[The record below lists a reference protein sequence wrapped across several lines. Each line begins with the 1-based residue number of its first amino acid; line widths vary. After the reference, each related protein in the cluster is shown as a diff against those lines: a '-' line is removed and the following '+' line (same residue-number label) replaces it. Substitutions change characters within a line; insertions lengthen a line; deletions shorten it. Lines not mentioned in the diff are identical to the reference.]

1 MQDMKI
7 GFRVV
12 CLPHLST
19 EEATKQRGELLARQQ
34 EAEIPIAELN
44 LSSSTAAALK
54 EAGVN
59 RVTDLMGFS
68 YEDLIG
74 IPGISFRQADD
85 IIEALEKFGITMPQ
99 TRVEGED

>member
-19 EEATKQRGELLARQQ
+19 EEATQQRGELLVSEQ
-34 EAEIPIAELN
+34 EAEIPIAELT
-44 LSSSTAAALK
+44 LSSGTAAALK

-59 RVTDLMGFS
+59 TVTDLMGFS
-68 YEDLIG
+68 YEDLIKTRG
-74 IPGISFRQADD
+74 IGSLQADD
-85 IIEALEKFGITMPQ
+85 IIEALESAGITLPQ
-99 TRVEGED
+99 SRVKDLG